1 MGLCIQGGRVVKP
14 LLILCPFL
22 LCFCV
27 CWITLKSQKLL
38 KICFI
43 HNDIF
48 SVWRWARTNTNKLQ
62 NSIFMWIFIRLFL
75 YFLSHFTIFTLYYR
89 IIVVRKCKWSDESK
103 WLYFFLLINQ
113 KQSCFNAYL
122 FVLKIV
128 P

>member
-1 MGLCIQGGRVVKP
+1 MIFYLFEGDQGQTQINCKIQFSCES
-14 LLILCPFL
+14 LSDYFYIFYLI
-22 LCFCV
+22 
-27 CWITLKSQKLL
+27 SQ
-38 KICFI
+38 
-43 HNDIF
+43 
-48 SVWRWARTNTNKLQ
+48 S
-62 NSIFMWIFIRLFL
+62 S
-75 YFLSHFTIFTLYYR
+75 LYYR